1 MVDKNEGDI
10 EIALKDDA
18 APEKE
23 QDIVLT
29 DDKQPKGKPDL
40 SPEDGIRELKVS
52 LERERQARVEAE
64 RRAQQQA
71 AQAHLMTR
79 EVEDNQR
86 QMLSSALEMVNSER
100 VLLRTQYAEAMSQG
114 NYAMVA
120 EINDR
125 MNDLAVKANVIEQ
138 GRDAMEGQQKQQKQ
152 PVQQQQPYAGDPVET
167 FAAQLTPRSA
177 SWVREHPEFVR
188 DQKLNRKMLA
198 AHELAVADGIAP
210 DSDEYFNHVEST
222 LGVNRASGDAQDE
235 APRQRKAAP
244 AAAPVSRMG
253 MNSDGSRPNVV
264 RLSAEQREMA
274 QMMGMTPEEYARNM
288 RDLKREGRMN

>member
-1 MVDKNEGDI
+1 MSDKNEGDI
-10 EIALKDDA
+10 EIVLKDDA

-23 QDIVLT
+23 QDIVLA
-29 DDKQPKGKPDL
+29 DDKASGTQPDL
-40 SPEDGIRELKVS
+40 SPEDGIKELKVS

-100 VLLRTQYAEAMSQG
+100 VMLRSQYAEAMSQG

-152 PVQQQQPYAGDPVET
+152 PVQQQPYAGDPVEV

-210 DSDEYFNHVEST
+210 DSDEYFDHVEGI
-222 LGVNRASGDAQDE
+222 LGVNWLVEQEE
-235 APRQRKAAP
+235 APKHQRRAAP
-244 AAAPVSRMG
+244 AIAPVTRAS
-253 MNSDGSRPNVV
+253 MNGDGSRPNVV

-274 QMMGMTPEEYARNM
+274 SMMGMTPEEYARNM